1 MVISIVLK
9 FQVFFL
15 MHLSVKLN
23 LQLCFIF
30 TRRTNYALTFL
41 INMTMSLANEKIIQ
55 LFDFTSIEFFNNYV
69 NRIFCILLLVL
80 YTVNVVNST
89 KWIILSS
96 VEI

>member
-1 MVISIVLK
+1 
-9 FQVFFL
+9 
-15 MHLSVKLN
+15 
-23 LQLCFIF
+23 
-30 TRRTNYALTFL
+30 
-41 INMTMSLANEKIIQ
+41 MSLANEKIIQ

-69 NRIFCILLLVL
+69 NRIYCILLLVL